1 MLFAYDEVK
10 TMFYLIFFK
19 TTEGLLSSE
28 QRHVALS
35 EGRKA
40 KIKLILWA
48 NPKKGEQNEEPIGA
62 KKSKPTPL
70 SAENTGDYATVGF
83 ISLAD

>member
-1 MLFAYDEVK
+1 
-10 TMFYLIFFK
+10 MFYLIFFK
-19 TTEGLLSSE
+19 TTEGLLSSQ

-62 KKSKPTPL
+62 KKSKLTPL
-70 SAENTGDYATVGF
+70 MGKKPVTMPRSVLF
-83 ISLAD
+83 P